1 MRIVMR
7 IAYDGTDFCGWARQ
21 PDLRSIQET
30 VETAI
35 NMVLRLA
42 EPVRTI
48 VAGRTDAGVHARDQW
63 VHFDVPADVWE
74 RVADRAIYRLRG
86 VMPRDIQVL
95 SVAVAPVGFDARFS
109 PLWRRYAYRICD
121 DPAGI
126 DPLRR
131 REVLLHHRQLNVAAM
146 HEAAQPLLGQQDFAA
161 YCRHRAGATTIRG
174 LQRLDVT
181 RQGDGLVRADLVAD
195 AFCHSMVR
203 SLMGALIAVGD
214 GRKDLGWPLQILT
227 AAVRDPNVPA
237 VAARG
242 LVLEE
247 VAYPEASELAARAE
261 LTRARR
267 TLETLGEN

>member
-7 IAYDGTDFCGWARQ
+7 IAYDGTDFYGWARQ
-21 PDLRSIQET
+21 PDLRTLQET
-30 VETAI
+30 VETGI

-42 EPVRTI
+42 EPVRTV

-63 VHFDVPADVWE
+63 VHFDVPADAWE
-74 RVADRAIYRLRG
+74 RVAERAIYRLRG

-95 SVAVAPVGFDARFS
+95 SVDVAPDGFDARFS

-131 REVLLHHRQLNVAAM
+131 RDVLLHHRQLDVAAM
-146 HEAAQPLLGQQDFAA
+146 HEAAQTLLGQHDFAA
-161 YCRHRAGATTIRG
+161 YCRQRAGATTIRG

-181 RQGDGLVRADLVAD
+181 RQSDGLVRADLIAD

-214 GRKDLGWPLQILT
+214 GRKELSWPLQILT
-227 AAVRDPNVPA
+227 AGVRDPNVPVVPA
-237 VAARG
+237 HG

-247 VAYPEASELAARAE
+247 VAYPDATELAVRAE

-267 TLETLGEN
+267 TLETSGEY

>member
-1 MRIVMR
+1 V
-7 IAYDGTDFCGWARQ
+7 
-21 PDLRSIQET
+21 QEV

-35 NMVLRLA
+35 NMVLRMP
-42 EPVRTI
+42 EPVSTI
-48 VAGRTDAGVHARDQW
+48 CAGRTDAGVHARDQH
-63 VHFDVPADVWE
+63 VHFDVPDEVWE

-95 SVAVAPVGFDARFS
+95 SVGVAPVGFDARFS
-109 PLWRRYAYRICD
+109 PLFRRYAYRICD

-131 REVLLHHRQLNVAAM
+131 REVLVHHRPIDVEAMQLAAR
-146 HEAAQPLLGQQDFAA
+146 PLLGQHDFSA
-161 YCRHRAGATTIRG
+161 YCKQRDRATTIRG

-181 RQGDGLVRADLVAD
+181 RQSDRLIRADLVAD

-203 SLMGALIAVGD
+203 SLMGALIAVGE
-214 GRKDLGWPLQILT
+214 GRKPGEWPLQVLT
-227 AAVRDPNVPA
+227 AGVRDPNVPA

-247 VAYPEASELAARAE
+247 VAYPDVAELAARAE

-267 TLETLGEN
+267 TLESSGGH